1 MYVMFGVSG
10 MMTAFLSALG
20 IAGQWGMMQKSG
32 VKGWWALIPC
42 AREYQLARCA
52 GREPE
57 GRITSTLSF
66 VVTIGYLLGRLP
78 LNSILTVVLAVL
90 VITLNGVLL
99 LYRLRVY
106 SGLVEVYGM
115 PRKWLW
121 LWLLTETRWI
131 PALLWG
137 WKKDRQPLWK
147 LEDMQKSIERMVSGE
162 DAAVMETG
170 LTVNMKER
178 SVR

>member
-1 MYVMFGVSG
+1 MSITAKTICEILMYVMFGVSG
-10 MMTAFLSALG
+10 MMTAFLSALD

-66 VVTIGYLLGRLP
+66 VVIIGYLLGRLP

-90 VITLNGVLL
+90 VITL
-99 LYRLRVY
+99 
-106 SGLVEVYGM
+106 EF
-115 PRKWLW
+115 
-121 LWLLTETRWI
+121 I
-131 PALLWG
+131 D
-137 WKKDRQPLWK
+137 KDKR
-147 LEDMQKSIERMVSGE
+147 
-162 DAAVMETG
+162 
-170 LTVNMKER
+170 
-178 SVR
+178 